1 MTSRTSQQTAQFISY
16 QRDHS
21 DDFCYPEPEH
31 KPDSMEQGPT
41 IHECAYLLM
50 DYFSSRPDVLVDA
63 GGEIY
68 YDRNDRIRGKVSP
81 DIYVSFGVDAAA
93 IFSRDA
99 YLIWEA
105 GKPPDFALEVAS
117 RNTYGRDTDYKPG
130 LYAAIG
136 VGEYWRF
143 DPSGGNYHG
152 CELSGEVL
160 SEGVYHPVEI
170 GETPDGVLQGYSPAL
185 GLLVCVQARRLFFRN
200 PLTGQNLASIR
211 EERIAR
217 VAERDARLAAEE
229 EAEQE
234 RAARIEERA
243 ARMEERAARRAA
255 EAEVERLRDELRR
268 LQGQ

>member
-1 MTSRTSQQTAQFISY
+1 MTSRTPQQTAPFIPY

-41 IHECAYLLM
+41 IHECAYLLV
-50 DYFSSRPDVLVDA
+50 DYFSNRPDVLVDA

-68 YDRNDRIRGKVSP
+68 YDRNDRIRGKVAP

-99 YLIWEA
+99 YLVWEA

-117 RNTYGRDTDYKPG
+117 RSTFERDTEYKPG

-143 DPSGGNYHG
+143 DPSGGGYHG
-152 CELSGEVL
+152 HELAGEAL
-160 SEGVYHPVEI
+160 EEGVYRPIEVR
-170 GETPDGVLQGYSPAL
+170 ETPEGVVQGYSPAL
-185 GLLVCVQARRLFFRN
+185 ELLVCVQDRRLFFHD
-200 PLTGQNLASIR
+200 PKTGLDLAGIS
-211 EERIAR
+211 
-217 VAERDARLAAEE
+217 
-229 EAEQE
+229 
-234 RAARIEERA
+234 EERA
-243 ARMEERAARRAA
+243 ARRAAEVQADQERADRMAEQAARRAA
-255 EAEVERLRDELRR
+255 EAEVERLRAELRR
-268 LQGQ
+268 LRGQ